1 MWPAGPSNEQIKVTH
16 LFVGWL
22 KHHRIKLMSRLGITA
37 AFAQY
42 GASLQNPQW
51 SVCAWAPD
59 GSLVVSLWD
68 HHYRK
73 GSPGAMEFAG
83 STNRWAGHGNNEFRK
98 NVAKA
103 FAAGSKVRLVV
114 VKTDEIMR
122 VEAGEDASNIKKD
135 FFVRTDLNG
144 LVVEF
149 SGDQYVF
156 RFTKT

>member
-1 MWPAGPSNEQIKVTH
+1 
-16 LFVGWL
+16 
-22 KHHRIKLMSRLGITA
+22 
-37 AFAQY
+37 
-42 GASLQNPQW
+42 
-51 SVCAWAPD
+51 
-59 GSLVVSLWD
+59 
-68 HHYRK
+68 
-73 GSPGAMEFAG
+73 MEFAG